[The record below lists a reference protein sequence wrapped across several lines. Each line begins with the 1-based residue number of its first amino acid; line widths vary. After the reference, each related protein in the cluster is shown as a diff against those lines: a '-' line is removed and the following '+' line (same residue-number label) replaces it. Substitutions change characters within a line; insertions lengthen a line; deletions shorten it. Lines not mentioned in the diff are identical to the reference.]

1 MFYKTRK
8 SPSAITLSRSTS
20 FYLAGSRSA
29 GRCDF
34 QWLGK
39 RFILSIKKRLDVEL
53 RKLLDKMDKA
63 YSLSRLSPLLLKSI
77 RDFVLREGKRI
88 RPLLFITGYSGFTN
102 KPAPGLY
109 ASALSL
115 ELLHDF
121 MLIHDDII
129 DKSDTRR
136 GKPSMHALLNNYLK
150 GTPNLKFSGEDLA
163 IVLGDVIYA
172 MAINAFLYIKE
183 EKERK
188 ERALKKFVEAAMYT
202 GSGEFIEL
210 IYGIK
215 NLDKIKKEDIYK
227 VYDFKT
233 AYYSFASPLAIG
245 AILAGA
251 SARQVD
257 NIFKYGVCLGRAFQI
272 KDDIICMF
280 DTEEKTGKSSLTDLQ
295 EGKKTLLV
303 WYAYNHSGRQDKT
316 TIKDIFRKEKVDK
329 KDFLKMRGILIASG
343 ALEYSKKE
351 ISSLMHKAQGYNEN
365 SGIKAKYKKLL
376 RDYCTE
382 ILKLNVILIYVTMH
396 YLFFAVK

>member
-1 MFYKTRK
+1 
-8 SPSAITLSRSTS
+8 
-20 FYLAGSRSA
+20 
-29 GRCDF
+29 
-34 QWLGK
+34 
-39 RFILSIKKRLDVEL
+39 
-53 RKLLDKMDKA
+53 
-63 YSLSRLSPLLLKSI
+63 
-77 RDFVLREGKRI
+77 VLREGKRI
-88 RPLLFITGYSGFTN
+88 RPLLFLTGYSGFTN

-109 ASALSL
+109 TSALSF

-215 NLDKIKKEDIYK
+215 KLDKIKKEDIYK

-251 SARQVD
+251 GKKQVD
-257 NIFKYGVCLGRAFQI
+257 NIFKYGICLGRAFQI

-280 DTEEKTGKSSLTDLQ
+280 DTEERTGKSSLTDLQ
-295 EGKKTLLV
+295 ENAPNLV
-303 WYAYNHSGRQDKT
+303 C
-316 TIKDIFRKEKVDK
+316 
-329 KDFLKMRGILIASG
+329 L
-343 ALEYSKKE
+343 
-351 ISSLMHKAQGYNEN
+351 
-365 SGIKAKYKKLL
+365 
-376 RDYCTE
+376 
-382 ILKLNVILIYVTMH
+382 
-396 YLFFAVK
+396 